1 MDITTEK
8 NKSVVCRFNQEVI
21 VEGNLESFNELMDTN
36 FINRSA
42 PAGLDNGPEGMKS
55 FFNQVLR
62 PALNKINVTI
72 YQQVAEGD
80 LVTTRKTISG
90 THSGELLGIPPTGQ
104 EVSINVIDIVRIK
117 DGRYVEHWGITSFS
131 DVLAQLRN
139 AG

>member
-8 NKSVVCRFNQEVI
+8 NKGVVCRFNQEVI

-42 PAGLDNGPEGMKS
+42 PAGLDNGPEGMKY

-72 YQQVAEGD
+72 HQQVAEGD
-80 LVTTRKTISG
+80 LVTTRKAIIG
-90 THSGELLGIPPTGQ
+90 THSGELLGISPTGQ